1 MNSRRIDNTISTSLE
16 GLRPRY
22 RPNSAMRFIDLV
34 VGGFGSRQLELKL
47 DVPEDFESD
56 EGVQILVFAS
66 ERGRWVELPCEA
78 DLEEAQLRLCIPLA
92 ELNAS
97 PTSLIHLAVALVP
110 QGYSHLNSLS

>member
-1 MNSRRIDNTISTSLE
+1 MNNRRFDNTISTSLE
-16 GLRPRY
+16 GLRPRF

-34 VGGFGSRQLELKL
+34 VGGFGSRQVELKL
-47 DVPEDFESD
+47 DVPDDFD
-56 EGVQILVFAS
+56 NGEGLQIMVFAS

-78 DLEEAQLRLCIPLA
+78 ELANSQLRLCIPLD

-97 PTSLIHLAVALVP
+97 PTSLIHLAVALMP